1 MKLEFLTWE
10 GLLLVDFFSRIDY
23 TSMVIAAPRPLS
35 SPALNEDGSY
45 VGQCST
51 DFLSVT
57 STTAK

>member
-23 TSMVIAAPRPLS
+23 TSMVIAKPRQLS
-35 SPALNEDGSY
+35 ATAVREDGMY
-45 VGQCST
+45 VGHCST
-51 DFLSVT
+51 DFLTVT